1 MTPSNKPQLIE
12 RKIIPL
18 TTEASTLKITS
29 NEDMEIA
36 TILLSKLNRIN
47 DEIDKE
53 KQKVLAPLNKARQ
66 AEINRWKPTIML
78 YDEAI
83 TTLREKISKYQTKAV
98 QDQLE
103 AERAIA
109 DRIGEGKG
117 HLTLE
122 TAVKKLSDLDTQP
135 KEIITQ
141 FGSLKF
147 RTEKRLKITN
157 SSLIPRDY
165 LIPDEKKL
173 LDTLKLGTPVAGCEI
188 EEIQVPINTR

>member
-66 AEINRWKPTIML
+66 AEINRWKSTIIL